1 MKGEEMV
8 ISFHVRLKRKNI
20 DKHRKAVE
28 GARPYHCF
36 LYSPGET
43 PSVFR
48 KIREK

>member
-1 MKGEEMV
+1 MDRD
-8 ISFHVRLKRKNI
+8 S
-20 DKHRKAVE
+20 KAVDRE
-28 GARPYHCF
+28 AHRNVRPYHCF